1 MKGILN
7 SHPPKPRYS
16 HTWDVKK
23 VTAHLTSLGS
33 NSSLSLKHLSRKLV
47 MLFASACLER
57 AASLA
62 KLDLRYCKILPE
74 GVVFSLTSPRKRG
87 NPSHLAQ
94 AFFTHFLHN
103 WKLYPVETLCHYLK
117 WCPVCHTLLCSKP
130 DPLLISYIKPHK
142 QVSSAT
148 VGCWFRLTIKDAG
161 INMEIFKA
169 HSVHSAST
177 TAAANGS
184 VSLDEIM
191 TMADWSSP
199 STFQKLYY
207 KPGFNSKYCY
217 AVLKQPSFPCVKAF
231 QSVI

>member
-16 HTWDVKK
+16 HTSDVKK
-23 VTAHLTSLGS
+23 VTVYLSSLGS

-47 MLFASACLER
+47 MLFALAYPER

-62 KLDLRYCKILPE
+62 KLNLRYCKILPE

-87 NPSHLAQ
+87 NPNHSGQ
-94 AFFTHFLHN
+94 AFFAHFPHN
-103 WKLYPVETLCHYLK
+103 RKLCPFETLCHYLK
-117 WCPVCHTLLCSKP
+117 KWHPVCPTLPCSKP
-130 DPLLISYIKPHK
+130 DPLLICYIKPHK

-148 VGCWFRLTIKDAG
+148 VGCWLRLTIKDAG
-161 INMEIFKA
+161 INTKIFKA

-177 TAAANGS
+177 TSAANGS

-207 KPGFNSKYCY
+207 KPGFNSKYCHS
-217 AVLKQPSFPCVKAF
+217 VLKQP
-231 QSVI
+231 